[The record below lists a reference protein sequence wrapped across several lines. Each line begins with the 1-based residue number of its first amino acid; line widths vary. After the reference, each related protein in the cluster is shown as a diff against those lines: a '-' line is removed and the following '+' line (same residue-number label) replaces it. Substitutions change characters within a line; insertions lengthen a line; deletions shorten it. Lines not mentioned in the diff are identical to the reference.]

1 MPASEEQQVIKQ
13 YQPLIRALIPYEQ
26 DNRLLEGL
34 NKFTGRVSASIRKT
48 IKEEVIR
55 LTSLTDAPA
64 DNSSFAQF
72 PVFKFS
78 HFGVEM
84 RLDKVGARILQKES
98 ELYRER
104 YTVGVFESI
113 TNSDFYK
120 DHLKK
125 ENHKKIVDAFTIES
139 QTLDD
144 INFGDAL
151 AITPHFPVS
160 SLEFEKGRSC
170 TVSSFASNS
179 MSLESKRPP
188 KVSSKE
194 VFSFHL
200 PEVPGIPKEQAVR
213 YMVSAIKFNKHTEKY
228 ETHFRLHPSTEPKIL
243 AALKKYVNMASFQ
256 QPLQREL
263 ESERAMQDLER
274 DRILDNSPWVPV
286 FLQVNKQGVTPLS
299 VLFTAANDQFSGG
312 ISATHD
318 LTRPKL
324 ITRIMAEM
332 ARYSESFVIT
342 GLIQTKQGEVRIAAT
357 IRELESAGIIA
368 QVIHL
373 LNANKS
379 MYCAHCRLQAVG
391 NMDKQK
397 AFAIHDIVSNENE
410 QLMQISQ
417 IMYYRNATESLS
429 GLALSQRLPMPAIP
443 EEFLQDTT
451 KVKMSLLFD
460 EQLNRRAETRYL
472 LEKEGAIKT
481 GLLKSQAILVRDISP
496 NGMCIELP
504 EPLLS
509 AEKELKVSVPEFK
522 LKSQRYRV
530 VGVSPCKKIIRLRL
544 PAKRDTVSA
553 GINQL
558 VNKNI
563 SYFKSRDLAV
573 IQRKNHRFAWE
584 LAVRHHPSA
593 SILCINNRYLIN
605 RLKTLYQASE
615 CSDLYPFSVIENV
628 VPMHGFFADK
638 NADKPKSRLLSEMF
652 EGKVTS
658 ANVVHCVRKTDSKLV
673 YLPEQEYFF
682 GALRKQVHNHLTE
695 NKIELCV
702 TKVDVTRCQNHETAM
717 SKKRLAQLSRIDKP
731 MYDRFSVMQ
740 TSYSHVLYLTSESA
754 LHSAVLRA
762 KLRPVKAK
770 AEQKQAAA
778 TA

>member
-274 DRILDNSPWVPV
+274 DRILDNSP
-286 FLQVNKQGVTPLS
+286 
-299 VLFTAANDQFSGG
+299 
-312 ISATHD
+312 
-318 LTRPKL
+318 
-324 ITRIMAEM
+324 
-332 ARYSESFVIT
+332 
-342 GLIQTKQGEVRIAAT
+342 
-357 IRELESAGIIA
+357 
-368 QVIHL
+368 
-373 LNANKS
+373 
-379 MYCAHCRLQAVG
+379 
-391 NMDKQK
+391 
-397 AFAIHDIVSNENE
+397 
-410 QLMQISQ
+410 
-417 IMYYRNATESLS
+417 
-429 GLALSQRLPMPAIP
+429 
-443 EEFLQDTT
+443 
-451 KVKMSLLFD
+451 
-460 EQLNRRAETRYL
+460 
-472 LEKEGAIKT
+472 
-481 GLLKSQAILVRDISP
+481 
-496 NGMCIELP
+496 
-504 EPLLS
+504 
-509 AEKELKVSVPEFK
+509 
-522 LKSQRYRV
+522 
-530 VGVSPCKKIIRLRL
+530 
-544 PAKRDTVSA
+544 
-553 GINQL
+553 
-558 VNKNI
+558 
-563 SYFKSRDLAV
+563 
-573 IQRKNHRFAWE
+573 
-584 LAVRHHPSA
+584 
-593 SILCINNRYLIN
+593 
-605 RLKTLYQASE
+605 
-615 CSDLYPFSVIENV
+615 
-628 VPMHGFFADK
+628 
-638 NADKPKSRLLSEMF
+638 
-652 EGKVTS
+652 
-658 ANVVHCVRKTDSKLV
+658 
-673 YLPEQEYFF
+673 
-682 GALRKQVHNHLTE
+682 
-695 NKIELCV
+695 
-702 TKVDVTRCQNHETAM
+702 
-717 SKKRLAQLSRIDKP
+717 
-731 MYDRFSVMQ
+731 
-740 TSYSHVLYLTSESA
+740 
-754 LHSAVLRA
+754 
-762 KLRPVKAK
+762 
-770 AEQKQAAA
+770 
-778 TA
+778 